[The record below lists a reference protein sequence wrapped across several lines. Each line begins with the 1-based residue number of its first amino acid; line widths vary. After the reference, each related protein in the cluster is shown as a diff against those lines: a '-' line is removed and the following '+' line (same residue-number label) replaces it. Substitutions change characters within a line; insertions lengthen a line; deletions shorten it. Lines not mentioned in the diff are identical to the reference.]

1 MNKNKKQINEIHRMQ
16 QLAGIVN
23 EGSRIDKKGN
33 IIYDLYD
40 ENSDWDFSDSD
51 TFMITWTL
59 DKEVPNRRV
68 QREFEWNDGDFNIEI
83 PIIDIKNFLED
94 PTTSEKNFEVNNGFL
109 PLNKQQAQTII
120 DDYYENWPEEIN
132 PKLNQ

>member
-1 MNKNKKQINEIHRMQ
+1 MKKQINEIHRMQ

-68 QREFEWNDGDFNIEI
+68 QREFEWDDEDFNIEI

>member
-40 ENSDWDFSDSD
+40 ENSDWDFSDSEMQ
-51 TFMITWTL
+51 FRQN
-59 DKEVPNRRV
+59 V
-68 QREFEWNDGDFNIEI
+68 
-83 PIIDIKNFLED
+83 
-94 PTTSEKNFEVNNGFL
+94 
-109 PLNKQQAQTII
+109 
-120 DDYYENWPEEIN
+120 
-132 PKLNQ
+132 